1 MAENKPSRRRFP
13 RIPSGYEIGVRS
25 AKEKNKGI
33 PSVSTVH
40 DVGLGGCRF
49 VSKEQLGVGS
59 LLSLTILPKRS
70 IVEAEARVVYELP
83 MKEGTFEVGVEFL
96 EISQRDKA
104 TLEKILSAPVA

>member
-25 AKEKNKGI
+25 AKERKGI